1 MAPVGDVIMAPVG
14 DVIMAPVGDVVIRP
28 VGDVSRGA
36 SPLASQ
42 SASVPL
48 GPSILLANVV
58 IRPVGDVIMGP
69 VGHDPCPTF
78 HFTSFRETTH
88 GTIGGEPR
96 RLLRNRLPG
105 LFGPPPVLYPVIVSI

>member
-1 MAPVGDVIMAPVG
+1 MGPVGDVIMGPVG
-14 DVIMAPVGDVVIRP
+14 DVIMGPVGDVIMGP
-28 VGDVSRGA
+28 VGDVIMG
-36 SPLASQ
+36 
-42 SASVPL
+42 
-48 GPSILLANVV
+48 
-58 IRPVGDVIMGP
+58 PVGDVIMGP

-88 GTIGGEPR
+88 GTIGGGPR